1 LSETNFCGGEAYEMK
16 MDYQPIFYNGFTK
29 LTFPTLD
36 LTGVDSIM
44 VSFKHY
50 VDIYTTYPSTIG
62 IATSS
67 SNGMRWDICYEESD
81 LTGLAGVTTTF
92 RIERGQVTLRRT
104 GKLRSEMVF
113 REGVP
118 HESLYQM
125 EFGALLITVC
135 AKQIEVNLCDQGGN
149 VDLVYSVEI
158 EHGEAGLVEYHLDIR
173 SK

>member
-1 LSETNFCGGEAYEMK
+1 MKNVILSLEGRQYYPGQEPDVIELVTEGTMVFRDGG
-16 MDYQPIFYNGFTK
+16 
-29 LTFPTLD
+29 
-36 LTGVDSIM
+36 
-44 VSFKHY
+44 
-50 VDIYTTYPSTIG
+50 
-62 IATSS
+62 
-67 SNGMRWDICYEESD
+67 WDICYEESD

-135 AKQIEVNLCDQGGN
+135 AKQIEVDLCDQGGN